1 MREVTVTE
9 LQREMFVEEASEKLF
24 QSKLKA
30 CLERLEDMDELLE
43 SMLKPRS
50 ERLWAQGDAKP

>member
-1 MREVTVTE
+1 MTE

-50 ERLWAQGDAKP
+50 ERRPQTDGGVQ